1 MLWYLCYRCG
11 SQRLSTTS
19 QDPRLFTGSAS
30 KLKARPPFSSIL
42 CIPFLECFSCKLLC
56 LRLPAFWGGNVV
68 GFIFLWLTTMHAL
81 LQLLSMP
88 SLLLVVKTW
97 TTKKKKRGWKLFK
110 YLGSYCNCTCA
121 SNIIGSLCTS
131 ISETCNSFD
140 WFATSVNDFLA
151 LVVVTLSSHKF
162 QAFEWQHLWDYVWLL
177 DWLSVPRYV
186 DFWLLNF
193 MCCCLLKV
201 VPMLLL
207 KRYRSDCMNSGTWVA
222 GCPLCDVCA

>member
-1 MLWYLCYRCG
+1 MFEIAGLLRRQCCWIYIFVAHYNACIA
-11 SQRLSTTS
+11 
-19 QDPRLFTGSAS
+19 PAPFHAKFAAS
-30 KLKARPPFSSIL
+30 G
-42 CIPFLECFSCKLLC
+42 E
-56 LRLPAFWGGNVV
+56 N
-68 GFIFLWLTTMHAL
+68 MNH
-81 LQLLSMP
+81 Q
-88 SLLLVVKTW
+88 
-97 TTKKKKRGWKLFK
+97 KKKRGWKLFK

-162 QAFEWQHLWDYVWLL
+162 QAFEWQLPWDYLWLL

-201 VPMLLL
+201 VPC
-207 KRYRSDCMNSGTWVA
+207 YC
-222 GCPLCDVCA
+222 